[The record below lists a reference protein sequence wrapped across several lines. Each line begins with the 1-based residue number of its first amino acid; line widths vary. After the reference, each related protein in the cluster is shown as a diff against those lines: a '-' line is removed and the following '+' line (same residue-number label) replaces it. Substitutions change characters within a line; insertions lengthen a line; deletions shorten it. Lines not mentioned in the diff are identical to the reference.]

1 MLWTDDRGGVIAS
14 IEGLDEVKSWPGVVV
29 DSLAAPGDPIRPY
42 GPLGCILFTTD
53 DCEEMLALI
62 QKVNETVRILNTDGH
77 DVLIRYTDFD
87 YLRRTY
93 REGLEGK

>member
-1 MLWTDDRGGVIAS
+1 
-14 IEGLDEVKSWPGVVV
+14 
-29 DSLAAPGDPIRPY
+29 
-42 GPLGCILFTTD
+42 
-53 DCEEMLALI
+53 MLALI
-62 QKVNETVRILNTDGH
+62 QKVNETVRIVNTDGH